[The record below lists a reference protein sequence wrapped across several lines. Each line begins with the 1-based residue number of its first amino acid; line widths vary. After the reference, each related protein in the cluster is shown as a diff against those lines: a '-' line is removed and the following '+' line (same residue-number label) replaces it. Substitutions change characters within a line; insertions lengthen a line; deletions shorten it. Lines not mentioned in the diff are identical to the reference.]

1 MNDYNSK
8 FREQQLENCNPQNS
22 TEMRKDLMQSLSF
35 QASKMI
41 EMHRSPSTMPLVSME
56 TAMLTDR
63 LKRVR
68 FRLPGCMDAS
78 ILVLKIS
85 DTDSET
91 YTPPAKKRRRFE
103 RRNSQTAAMLSMI
116 QQDFNSS
123 ISSLDDSLND
133 SDSWGASTDST
144 IVLAENIVQNITKQ
158 RQRRSLSCE

>member
-41 EMHRSPSTMPLVSME
+41 EMHRSNSPMPLVSIE
-56 TAMLTDR
+56 TAMLADR
-63 LKRVR
+63 QKRVR
-68 FRLPGCMDAS
+68 FRLPGGLDAS
-78 ILVLKIS
+78 LLVLKIS

-91 YTPPAKKRRRFE
+91 YTPPAKRRRFE

-133 SDSWGASTDST
+133 SDSWGGSTDST

-158 RQRRSLSCE
+158 CQRRSLSCE

>member
-41 EMHRSPSTMPLVSME
+41 EMHRSPSTIMPLVSME

-63 LKRVR
+63 QKRVR
-68 FRLPGCMDAS
+68 FRLPGGLDAS
-78 ILVLKIS
+78 LLVLKIS

-91 YTPPAKKRRRFE
+91 YTPPPKRRRFE

-133 SDSWGASTDST
+133 SDSWGGSTDST